1 MWCSDICDI
10 RELSTILHIKNNI
23 RNDYTHLNDYTH
35 VDKLEPH
42 QNSGFEHF
50 DK

>member
-23 RNDYTHLNDYTH
+23 RNDYIRLYTNDW
-35 VDKLEPH
+35 
-42 QNSGFEHF
+42 QQMGIQ
-50 DK
+50 